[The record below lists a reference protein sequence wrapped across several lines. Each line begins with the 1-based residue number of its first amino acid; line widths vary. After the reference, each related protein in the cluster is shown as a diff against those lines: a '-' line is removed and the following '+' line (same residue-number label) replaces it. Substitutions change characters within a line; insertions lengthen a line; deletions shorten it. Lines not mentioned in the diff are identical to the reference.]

1 MLIDA
6 SFKTPPAVFQVVT
19 TTMASTG
26 FNTMWRGRA
35 KNFENRLNEFVI
47 ETDMREASAP
57 MDDISVSPGVER
69 GNETC

>member
-19 TTMASTG
+19 TTVGSMG
-26 FNTMWRGRA
+26 LNTKWRGRT
-35 KNFENRLNEFVI
+35 KNSQNRLNEFVI